1 MADTQGNISGDN
13 TLANV
18 VALLGLIQN
27 KKSTTTSSSS
37 VSSDSMNAMLQK
49 ILEGTQG
56 LAAVSSGQRSAGGYN
71 SSVNTQ
77 LTNDLLTRAS
87 GEVLSQNRSTSQTTS
102 TPGAL
107 SGNTGKLIAAF
118 ATYQKLKKD
127 KTVGEYTDKFSD
139 FWGKITGS
147 NVDTS
152 GYPTG
157 GDPYSSLNDVAAA
170 LDGQVGGNIDFSAIL
185 GNGSGN
191 IDTNASEPLLTS
203 DTASTF
209 DWSSLGKSSG
219 VTDTA
224 TVASASDSAD
234 VINAAETAN
243 VAGTAGQTSDAFA
256 SASSTSGSYGGYI
269 NTALKAYSAYNGNKD
284 YRETIGSGILT
295 ALGYGYLTPVAKAVL
310 EPASDNLMRE
320 GNEYGGLAGSFYSEP
335 IGTLASGKYDE
346 SEFFSSLT
354 DPADLFGGNEGG
366 SVGAIVGASADPLGA
381 ALGGKGYSD
390 DVANAVNDG
399 LEGIAKFFGW

>member
-13 TLANV
+13 TLGNV
-18 VALLGLIQN
+18 VALLGLLQN

-71 SSVNTQ
+71 STVNTQ

-87 GEVLSQNRSTSQTTS
+87 GEVLSQNRSTTQTTA
-102 TPGAL
+102 TPGVL

-118 ATYQKLKKD
+118 AAYQKLKKD

-139 FWGKITGS
+139 FFSKITGS

-152 GYPTG
+152 GYPSG
-157 GDPYSSLNDVAAA
+157 GDPYSSLNDVAAQ
-170 LDGQVGGNIDFSAIL
+170 LDGQVGGNIDFSALL
-185 GNGSGN
+185 GNDS
-191 IDTNASEPLLTS
+191 TSSASNLGAGADMS
-203 DTASTF
+203 DTGF

-219 VTDTA
+219 ATDSA
-224 TVASASDSAD
+224 TVVSSASDSAD
-234 VINAAETAN
+234 AINAAETAN

-256 SASSTSGSYGGYI
+256 GASSTAGSYGGYI
-269 NTALKAYSAYNGNKD
+269 NTAIKAYSAYNGNKD
-284 YRETIGSGILT
+284 YRETVGSGILT
-295 ALGYGYLTPVAKAVL
+295 ALGYGYLTPVAKAIL
-310 EPASDNLMRE
+310 EPISNNVMRE
-320 GNEYGGLAGSFYSEP
+320 GNEYGGIAGSFYSEP
-335 IGTLASGKYDE
+335 IGTVVSGKYDE
-346 SEFFSSLT
+346 EDILPALT

-366 SVGAIVGASADPLGA
+366 SIGAIVGASADPLGA

-390 DVANAVNDG
+390 DVSDFVNDG
-399 LEGIAKFFGW
+399 LDSIANFFGW